1 MRRSKDGRD
10 RHPCYSCDDDCR
22 LFEFSLFDPV
32 VASSTDLLGL
42 VCRKADKKKK
52 KMSTTDAVAI
62 FAEGTF
68 EDQVRDV

>member
-1 MRRSKDGRD
+1 
-10 RHPCYSCDDDCR
+10 
-22 LFEFSLFDPV
+22 V
-32 VASSTDLLGL
+32 VSPTDLLSLGL
-42 VCRKADKKKK
+42 GCRKADKKEK